1 MWSHHR
7 EHFRLG
13 PHAIKIL
20 NLPTSDNGPF
30 VLNALCLSNRGLLV
44 EILQFSRQAHF
55 SVAGSIGRQPISL
68 VKLLFCVF
76 RICTIFLFCDSAT
89 ILTSHLGKKTLIG
102 KTMWGKQRVA
112 NRYFWNPVRTAVAGS
127 NVLKSDLVFCVCSFF
142 VPLFPFKSNTLSPL
156 FCSISNHNHT
166 IAKGKCVFTN

>member
-1 MWSHHR
+1 MVWSHNR

-55 SVAGSIGRQPISL
+55 SVAGSIGRQPISR
-68 VKLLFCVF
+68 VKLLFCIFPGDVKLF
-76 RICTIFLFCDSAT
+76 IQIEDILVQRLAVELLQVVDSIC
-89 ILTSHLGKKTLIG
+89 
-102 KTMWGKQRVA
+102 
-112 NRYFWNPVRTAVAGS
+112 
-127 NVLKSDLVFCVCSFF
+127 
-142 VPLFPFKSNTLSPL
+142 NT
-156 FCSISNHNHT
+156 
-166 IAKGKCVFTN
+166 

>member
-1 MWSHHR
+1 MVWSHNR

-55 SVAGSIGRQPISL
+55 SVADSIGRQPISR
-68 VKLLFCVF
+68 VKLLFCIF
-76 RICTIFLFCDSAT
+76 RFCKIFLSRDSAT
-89 ILTSHLGKKTLIG
+89 ILTSQLGMKPLLEKLSE
-102 KTMWGKQRVA
+102 
-112 NRYFWNPVRTAVAGS
+112 GS
-127 NVLKSDLVFCVCSFF
+127 
-142 VPLFPFKSNTLSPL
+142 
-156 FCSISNHNHT
+156 
-166 IAKGKCVFTN
+166 KGL

>member
-7 EHFRLG
+7 ERFRLG

-68 VKLLFCVF
+68 VKLLFCIF
-76 RICTIFLFCDSAT
+76 RFCTIFLFCDSET

-112 NRYFWNPVRTAVAGS
+112 NRTFEIQYAPQLQVAMFWRVTWCFVYAASLCPYF
-127 NVLKSDLVFCVCSFF
+127 L
-142 VPLFPFKSNTLSPL
+142 LSQIPWARY
-156 FCSISNHNHT
+156 S
-166 IAKGKCVFTN
+166 VQ

>member
-1 MWSHHR
+1 MRWDFAYFCVVWSHHR

-68 VKLLFCVF
+68 VKLLFCIF

-89 ILTSHLGKKTLIG
+89 ILTSHLGKKTVIG
-102 KTMWGKQRVA
+102 QILRCDTDIFLSSFLRRHVFLQPKTNM
-112 NRYFWNPVRTAVAGS
+112 
-127 NVLKSDLVFCVCSFF
+127 DEVCSFSTF
-142 VPLFPFKSNTLSPL
+142 LVNKRTFCKVP
-156 FCSISNHNHT
+156 
-166 IAKGKCVFTN
+166 